1 MRRRRGARDLQGF
14 VIASEEGRFIEALL
28 CLADLTEAYEGGEEG
43 IIIPRLH
50 RCAVDLTLQ
59 AEAIEGTGE
68 DQALERLLID
78 DAHRHALE
86 EVIDILE
93 GAILLALTDDHL
105 DR

>member
-1 MRRRRGARDLQGF
+1 MRRRHGAWDLQGF

-28 CLADLTEAYEGGEEG
+28 GLADLGEAHEGGEEG

-50 RCAVDLTLQ
+50 RSAVDLTLQ
-59 AEAIEGTGE
+59 AEAIEGSGE
-68 DQALERLLID
+68 DQALECLLID
-78 DAHRHALE
+78 DAHGHALE
-86 EVIDILE
+86 EIIDILE